1 LKITEKRRSLI
12 EKREQ
17 DTKSSRGGI
26 ARKQERESDEFKD
39 DDE

>member
-1 LKITEKRRSLI
+1 LFEEHREII

-17 DTKSSRGGI
+17 DTKSSRGI
-26 ARKQERESDEFKD
+26 ARKQERESDDLKN